1 MRTVLSLS
9 AALFIAACSTSST
22 PPGGT
27 CATRASAELTAL
39 QAAIQTAETNIA
51 RGYGLTPQVVAGG
64 TQIEEVRVPIN
75 VGKERRNLA
84 DLKARLGA
92 VQAQTDAALAACNA

>member
-1 MRTVLSLS
+1 MRIVFSLGT
-9 AALFIAACSTSST
+9 ALFIAACSTSST

-51 RGYGLTPQVVAGG
+51 RGYGMMPQVVGDGG
-64 TQIEEVRVPIN
+64 QIEEVRVPIN
-75 VGKERRNLA
+75 VAKERRNLA
-84 DLKARLGA
+84 DLKARLGP
-92 VQAQTDAALAACNA
+92 VQAETDAALAACNA